1 MLNLI
6 LVSAGTIVIRSFTEG
21 NMEIIREIAGDVEMM
36 RQVLI
41 TEDDKVI
48 FESNRGK
55 RPTLKDLREFIAN
68 RNEIRR
74 LNPREK
80 LALSRVI
87 YKAV

>member
-21 NMEIIREIAGDVEMM
+21 DMEIIREIAGDVEMM

-55 RPTLKDLREFIAN
+55 RPALKDLRDFIAN

-74 LNPREK
+74 LNLCEK